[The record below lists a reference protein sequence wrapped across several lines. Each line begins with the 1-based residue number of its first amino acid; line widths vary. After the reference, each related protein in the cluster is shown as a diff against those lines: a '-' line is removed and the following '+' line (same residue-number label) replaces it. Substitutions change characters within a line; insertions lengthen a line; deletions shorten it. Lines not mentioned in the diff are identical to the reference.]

1 MFTNSTEGSDQNFVQ
16 NLHSMVENI
25 LLYLKDQQLINHR
38 EVSENLKQ
46 LLIDSSNSTEI
57 YISNLS
63 IFLRT
68 LIISLSSPSSSQSNY
83 SKNIETIQV
92 EYENHAP
99 SHIIENFPRHY

>member
-1 MFTNSTEGSDQNFVQ
+1 
-16 NLHSMVENI
+16 MVENI
-25 LLYLKDQQLINHR
+25 LLYLKEQQLINHR

-46 LLIDSSNSTEI
+46 LLLDSSNSTEI

-68 LIISLSSPSSSQSNY
+68 LIISLSSPSSQSNY

-92 EYENHAP
+92 EYENHAH
-99 SHIIENFPRHY
+99 SHIIENFRRHY